1 MEKDN
6 YKPYTARRWTD
17 IPVPRAVGHRELT
30 TEERENAD
38 RTMERILRRN
48 GVLNE
53 GDTIENGKV
62 VRSEELKRRG
72 DYDE

>member
-1 MEKDN
+1 MEKDDH
-6 YKPYTARRWTD
+6 KPYTARRWTD
-17 IPVPRAVGHRELT
+17 IPVPRVVRHRELT
-30 TEERENAD
+30 PEERENAD

-62 VRSEELKRRG
+62 VRSEELKKRG